1 MKKNKKWFIC
11 RDIMTMCALNRKVK
25 KGKIKAKNIISIH
38 PFKNGAVNEVEVFY
52 KEMVKI

>member
-1 MKKNKKWFIC
+1 MKNEWFIC

-38 PFKNGAVNEVEVFY
+38 PFKNGAANEVEVFWRE
-52 KEMVKI
+52 KSKI

>member
-11 RDIMTMCALNRKVK
+11 RDIMTMCALNRKIK

-38 PFKNGAVNEVEVFY
+38 PFKNGAVNEVEVFWRED
-52 KEMVKI
+52 KE